1 MDTSMRAAE
10 SGQGG
15 AAVGHLLRE
24 WRTARGVSQLDLA
37 MRAGFSAR
45 HVSFIETGRS
55 QPSRQAVLVLA
66 EALDV
71 PLRDRNRLLE
81 AGGYAHVYRH
91 TPLDAEDMRHIRG
104 VLQFILDRHEPFG
117 AVVLDR
123 YSNLLMANAASQE
136 LFRTIVDPGL
146 IAETHNIMRLVFH
159 ESGLRPWIV
168 NWPEVAEHLLS
179 RCERELGGP
188 SADETSRALLADI
201 RGLAGPSATAR
212 HPQPLKPAD
221 VLLPVHIRRGDIDVR
236 LFSTIMTLGTPQD
249 VTLQELRIETFFPA
263 DPESERTIRAM
274 GKRG

>member
-1 MDTSMRAAE
+1 MDTSMGAAE
-10 SGQGG
+10 SGHGG

-81 AGGYAHVYRH
+81 AGGYARVYRH

-212 HPQPLKPAD
+212 HAQPLKPAD
-221 VLLPVHIRRGDIDVR
+221 VLLPVHIRRGEIDVR

>member
-1 MDTSMRAAE
+1 MDTSTQAAE

-81 AGGYAHVYRH
+81 AGGYARVYRH

-136 LFRTIVDPGL
+136 LFRMIVDPGL

-212 HPQPLKPAD
+212 HAQPLKPAD
-221 VLLPVHIRRGDIDVR
+221 VLLPVHIRRGEIDVR